1 VNVRYYITIFFVIVS
16 SLVYAPRVDLS
27 DGSDEPAPTWFKGLA
42 ILFWLWVFF
51 VYMRDEK

>member
-1 VNVRYYITIFFVIVS
+1 MAIFFVMVS
-16 SLVYAPRVDLS
+16 SLVYGPRVDLS

-42 ILFWLWVFF
+42 ILFWLWIFF